1 MSNVIDIAQR
11 IADLVAEVPMH
22 TLAQH
27 GGPDALEVKIQD
39 LIFPLEDSAPKK
51 RGRPK
56 GSKNKPKDTQ
66 IEPPTEPKKRGR
78 PKGSKNKPKDTHA
91 PSKKSTAA
99 TVIQRAWRSSRPNH
113 PICGNRCIYGCCK
126 KQNVDFLGSL
136 VRYTPPST
144 APKKRDRPK
153 DPKNKVTDTTQ
164 DVPPAPKKRG
174 RPKGSKNKTQ

>member
-39 LIFPLEDSAPKK
+39 LISPLEDDAPKK

-78 PKGSKNKPKDTHA
+78 PKK
-91 PSKKSTAA
+91 
-99 TVIQRAWRSSRPNH
+99 IPN
-113 PICGNRCIYGCCK
+113 P
-126 KQNVDFLGSL
+126 
-136 VRYTPPST
+136 TPDDPE
-144 APKKRDRPK
+144 KRGP
-153 DPKNKVTDTTQ
+153 
-164 DVPPAPKKRG
+164 G
-174 RPKGSKNKTQ
+174 RPKGSKNKPKGPENVSSTPPPTKRGRGRPPKNPQ